1 MAERDLVVQSSLIA
15 ESDEAVTVEFFF
27 RNVFVGDVTDVVAT
41 VGVDGHPVE
50 HLRRGQV
57 ELTVGDVGKIGWD
70 IQCSGAFSS
79 KKTLVEIE
87 RWCRGGKILL
97 IVEAQ

>member
-1 MAERDLVVQSSLIA
+1 
-15 ESDEAVTVEFFF
+15 
-27 RNVFVGDVTDVVAT
+27 
-41 VGVDGHPVE
+41 
-50 HLRRGQV
+50 
-57 ELTVGDVGKIGWD
+57 VGDVGKIGWD
-70 IQCSGAFSS
+70 IQCPGVFSS